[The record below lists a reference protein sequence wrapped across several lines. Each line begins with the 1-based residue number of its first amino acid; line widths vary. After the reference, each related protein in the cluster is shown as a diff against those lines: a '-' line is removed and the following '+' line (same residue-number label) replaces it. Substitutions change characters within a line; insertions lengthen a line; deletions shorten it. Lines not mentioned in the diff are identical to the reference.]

1 MGSIFSIFEPIS
13 NIFFFILFNGVVCGI
28 SIHWVISKLNG
39 TFSKNLNR
47 IFQNLALVASI
58 FVIAIIF
65 IKQWNIGD
73 LLAFYALF
81 SAVLF
86 SVSIYFGNK
95 EVIKETRGWFI
106 NIFLIFFIRGYFYE
120 PYQIPSQSMRPNLNV
135 GDFVLVNRFAY
146 GYEVPFTNR
155 SKVFHKDPEIG
166 EIVVFFPPHKPNTP
180 FVKRVIAKAVSYTHL
195 TLPTRAQV

>member
-28 SIHWVISKLNG
+28 SIHWVVSKLNG

-106 NIFLIFFIRGYFYE
+106 NILSLIHI
-120 PYQIPSQSMRPNLNV
+120 
-135 GDFVLVNRFAY
+135 
-146 GYEVPFTNR
+146 
-155 SKVFHKDPEIG
+155 
-166 EIVVFFPPHKPNTP
+166 
-180 FVKRVIAKAVSYTHL
+180 
-195 TLPTRAQV
+195 

>member
-13 NIFFFILFNGVVCGI
+13 NIFVFILFNGVVCGI
-28 SIHWVISKLNG
+28 SIHWVVSKLNG

-47 IFQNLALVASI
+47 IFQNLALIASI

-135 GDFVLVNRFAY
+135 GDFVLVSRFAY

-166 EIVVFFPPHKPNTP
+166 EIVVFFST
-180 FVKRVIAKAVSYTHL
+180 T
-195 TLPTRAQV
+195 